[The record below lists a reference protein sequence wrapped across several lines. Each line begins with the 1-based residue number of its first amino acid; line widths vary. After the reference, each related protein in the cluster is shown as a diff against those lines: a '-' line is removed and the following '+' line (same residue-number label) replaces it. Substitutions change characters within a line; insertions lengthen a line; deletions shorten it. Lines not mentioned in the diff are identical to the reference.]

1 MQKNS
6 TSFLLNVDSDFYPE
20 PDKSVFD
27 NLFEQYER
35 VIFSSI
41 ITAFGLDLFI
51 KDQVGGDVD
60 TICNVRKGIYKN
72 DKNQEDYNN
81 RGSYSHKD
89 VEGTDTNYQKI
100 KSQARKAY
108 HEDNS
113 NTVQDA
119 YENKPL
125 GFLGNSKG
133 HPTDKSAEL
142 DHVISAN
149 EAHNDRARLLAG
161 LSTKELVDN
170 EINLKWTNE
179 HLNKSMGKGSIPDY
193 IANHPELSDD
203 TKERMMARYN
213 QAREAYEKKLAR
225 AYYLDPNNPN
235 CQRFYLDTG
244 KAAINRG
251 WQMGVRQVLG
261 FVLTEVWF
269 SIKYEFK
276 ASGQKVEEKIS
287 AIITGVKKGFQS
299 AKEKYKD
306 IISKFGEGTISGII
320 SSLSTTLC
328 NIFFTTSKNIGKII
342 RQSWSS
348 IVEAS
353 KVIIFNPEDLWFC
366 DRMTSAAKILA
377 TGACVIMGTGV
388 QEYTKAKLT
397 GFNPTL
403 ADIISIF
410 AGSLCTGLLT
420 VTFLFYI
427 DNNPFDSYL
436 SKEFDGA
443 IQNYRIQAKLFND
456 YCAKLQCIDTE
467 KFARDTEAAHL
478 LSEKLSKIHDDNEL
492 NFALKNAAES
502 MEIESPWGNGSL
514 DAFMRNPDP
523 NKKIIFKA

>member
-6 TSFLLNVDSDFYPE
+6 TSFLLNIDSDFYPE

-41 ITAFGLDLFI
+41 ITAFGLDIFI

-81 RGSYSHKD
+81 RGDYD
-89 VEGTDTNYQKI
+89 YNNYHDGN
-100 KSQARKAY
+100 KSFRFTKREARKFAAENGGVI
-108 HEDNS
+108 EDEY
-113 NTVQDA
+113 TGGKLA
-119 YENKPL
+119 F
-125 GFLGNSKG
+125 G
-133 HPTDKSAEL
+133 KSAPSNVHASL
-142 DHVISAN
+142 DHIISAKSI
-149 EAHNDRARLLAG
+149 HDDQGRVLAG
-161 LSTKELVDN
+161 LSLKGTELANDPSNLAFTNSSLNSSMNTDN
-170 EINLKWTNE
+170 
-179 HLNKSMGKGSIPDY
+179 IPDY

-251 WQMGVRQVLG
+251 WQMGVRQALG

-467 KFARDTEAAHL
+467 KFARDTEAAYL

-502 MEIESPWGNGSL
+502 LGIESPWGNGSL